1 MDSVAQLIPLS
12 TCLPKGG
19 KFQRQT
25 SQRISNEEQKY
36 INTQETNTASHSYCC
51 GASVASEE
59 QHNQD
64 LRTYK
69 REYEFSNSSLFTK
82 IHCIAECTAPLLTRV
97 HCATN
102 NTRMSYRL
110 FAWIPMR
117 NFALIYLQNNVK
129 EIGIDFHNCCFCFN
143 TVRESF

>member
-25 SQRISNEEQKY
+25 FQIILNEEHKY
-36 INTQETNTASHSYCC
+36 INTQETNIASHSYCR
-51 GASVASEE
+51 GASGASEK

-64 LRTYK
+64 LRIYK
-69 REYEFSNSSLFTK
+69 SKYEFSNSSLFTRM
-82 IHCIAECTAPLLTRV
+82 HCIAECTAPLFTRT
-97 HCATN
+97 HCALN

-110 FAWIPMR
+110 FAWIPVR

-129 EIGIDFHNCCFCFN
+129 EIVIDFPNCCFCF
-143 TVRESF
+143 